1 MSKLK
6 ENKAFQTIVG
16 GAVLY
21 LLFILWRDG
30 WIDAI
35 LRRNEDP
42 EGFEGPEV
50 WIAVGQALLSF
61 VQLVGIVTIGIV
73 SGVLPHLESM
83 LEFVGK
89 QIKSL
94 LEQAKVFVAKNKDA
108 EPGEQWNWKPL
119 AAIVLSWVLWSN
131 GALTEVWDV
140 IKDTI
145 TNEEVIPEG
154 KPKAVAF
161 LLTTTASQSQLDLAY
176 SQKLDQFFESKKIER
191 RTISTNQEVT
201 QAEPW
206 LQEIV
211 SSNNAEES
219 SLALYYGNGRIEYV
233 SIPDSISSA
242 QRMFK

>member
-16 GAVLY
+16 AGMIY
-21 LLFILWRDG
+21 LIFILWRDG

-35 LRRNEDP
+35 LNRDEDP

-73 SGVLPHLESM
+73 SGILPHVESM
-83 LEFVGK
+83 LEFLGK
-89 QIKSL
+89 QIKAL

-131 GALTEVWDV
+131 GALIEVWDV

-161 LLTTTASQSQLDLAY
+161 LLTTTANQNQLDLAY
-176 SQKLDQFFESKKIER
+176 SKKLDQFFESKNIER
-191 RTISTNQEVT
+191 RTILSNQEVEA
-201 QAEPW
+201 AEPW
-206 LQEIV
+206 MEEIV
-211 SSNNAEES
+211 KSNSESES
-219 SLALYYGNGRIEYV
+219 SLAIYYDEADIRYID
-233 SIPDSISSA
+233 IPNTISEA
-242 QRMFK
+242 MRLFD

>member
-1 MSKLK
+1 MNNLK
-6 ENKAFQTIVG
+6 SNRAFQSVVG
-16 GAVLY
+16 AGTLWLLWVLY
-21 LLFILWRDG
+21 RDG

-35 LRRNEDP
+35 LNRDEDP

-73 SGVLPHLESM
+73 SGILPHVESM
-83 LEFVGK
+83 LEFLGK
-89 QIKSL
+89 QIKAL

-131 GALTEVWDV
+131 GALIEVWDV

-161 LLTTTASQSQLDLAY
+161 LLTTTANQNQLDLAY
-176 SQKLDQFFESKKIER
+176 SKKLDQFFESKKIER
-191 RTISTNQEVT
+191 RTILSNQEVEA
-201 QAEPW
+201 AEPW
-206 LQEIV
+206 MEEIV
-211 SSNNAEES
+211 KSNSESES
-219 SLALYYGNGRIEYV
+219 SLAIYYDEADIRYID
-233 SIPDSISSA
+233 IPNTISEA
-242 QRMFK
+242 MRLFD

>member
-16 GAVLY
+16 AGMIY
-21 LLFILWRDG
+21 LIFILWRDG

-35 LRRNEDP
+35 LNRDEDP

-73 SGVLPHLESM
+73 SGILPHVESM
-83 LEFVGK
+83 LEFLGK
-89 QIKSL
+89 QIKAL

-131 GALTEVWDV
+131 GALIEVWDV

-161 LLTTTASQSQLDLAY
+161 LLTTTANQNQLDLAY
-176 SQKLDQFFESKKIER
+176 SKKLDQFFESKKIER
-191 RTISTNQEVT
+191 RTILSNQEVEA
-201 QAEPW
+201 AEPW
-206 LQEIV
+206 MEEIV
-211 SSNNAEES
+211 KSNIESES
-219 SLALYYGNGRIEYV
+219 SLAIYYDEADIRYID
-233 SIPDSISSA
+233 IPNTISEA
-242 QRMFK
+242 MRLFD

>member
-1 MSKLK
+1 MPKLK

-16 GAVLY
+16 AGMIY
-21 LLFILWRDG
+21 LCFILWRDG
-30 WIDAI
+30 WFEAI
-35 LRRNEDP
+35 LNRDEDP

-61 VQLVGIVTIGIV
+61 IQLVGIITIGIV

-83 LEFVGK
+83 LEFLGK

-94 LEQAKVFVAKNKDA
+94 LEQAKIFVAKNKDA
-108 EPGEQWNWKPL
+108 ESGEQWNWKPL

-154 KPKAVAF
+154 KPQAVAF
-161 LLTTTASQSQLDLAY
+161 LLTTTASQKQLDLAY
-176 SQKLDQFFESKKIER
+176 SKKLDQFFESKKIER
-191 RTISTNQEVT
+191 RTISTDQEVE
-201 QAEPW
+201 ASEPW
-206 LQEIV
+206 LQRV
-211 SSNNAEES
+211 ASNNIENES
-219 SLALYYGNGRIEYV
+219 LLGIYFDETNIKYV
-233 SIPDSISSA
+233 AIPDSISDA
-242 QRMFK
+242 MRMFK

>member
-1 MSKLK
+1 
-6 ENKAFQTIVG
+6 
-16 GAVLY
+16 
-21 LLFILWRDG
+21 
-30 WIDAI
+30 
-35 LRRNEDP
+35 
-42 EGFEGPEV
+42 
-50 WIAVGQALLSF
+50 
-61 VQLVGIVTIGIV
+61 
-73 SGVLPHLESM
+73 
-83 LEFVGK
+83 
-89 QIKSL
+89 
-94 LEQAKVFVAKNKDA
+94 VAKNKDA

-119 AAIVLSWVLWSN
+119 AAIILSWVLWSN
-131 GALTEVWDV
+131 GALAEVWDV

-206 LQEIV
+206 LQKIV

-219 SLALYYGNGRIEYV
+219 SLALYYENGRIEYV

>member
-83 LEFVGK
+83 LEFLGK

-119 AAIVLSWVLWSN
+119 AAIILS
-131 GALTEVWDV
+131 
-140 IKDTI
+140 I

-161 LLTTTASQSQLDLAY
+161 LLTTTASQNQLDLAY

-191 RTISTNQEVT
+191 RTISTEQEVT

>member
-1 MSKLK
+1 MSSLK
-6 ENKAFQTIVG
+6 SNKAFQTIVG
-16 GAVLY
+16 AGMIY
-21 LLFILWRDG
+21 LIFILWRDN
-30 WIDAI
+30 WFEAI
-35 LRRNEDP
+35 LNRDEDP

-73 SGVLPHLESM
+73 SGILPHVESI
-83 LEFVGK
+83 LEFLGK

-108 EPGEQWNWKPL
+108 KPGEQWNWKPL

-145 TNEEVIPEG
+145 TNEEVIPAG

-161 LLTTTASQSQLDLAY
+161 LLTTTANQNQLDLAY
-176 SQKLDQFFESKKIER
+176 SKKLDQFFESKKIER
-191 RTISTNQEVT
+191 RTILSNQEVEA
-201 QAEPW
+201 AEPW
-206 LQEIV
+206 MREIV
-211 SSNNAEES
+211 ESNSGSDS
-219 SLALYYGNGRIEYV
+219 SLAIYYGETDIKYID
-233 SIPDSISSA
+233 IPNSISDA
-242 QRMFK
+242 MRLFE

>member
-16 GAVLY
+16 AGMIY
-21 LLFILWRDG
+21 LCFILWRDG
-30 WIDAI
+30 WFEAI
-35 LRRNEDP
+35 LNRDEDP

-83 LEFVGK
+83 LEFLGK

-94 LEQAKVFVAKNKDA
+94 LDQAKVFVAKNKDA

-140 IKDTI
+140 IRDTI

-154 KPKAVAF
+154 KPQAVAF

-191 RTISTNQEVT
+191 RTILTNQEVEA
-201 QAEPW
+201 AEPW
-206 LQEIV
+206 MKEV
-211 SSNNAEES
+211 VESNSESES
-219 SLALYYGNGRIEYV
+219 SLAIYYDEADIKYID
-233 SIPDSISSA
+233 IPSSISDA
-242 QRMFK
+242 MRLFD

>member
-1 MSKLK
+1 MPKLK

-61 VQLVGIVTIGIV
+61 VQLVDIVTIGIV

-83 LEFVGK
+83 LEFLGK

-119 AAIVLSWVLWSN
+119 AAIREAPRRALS
-131 GALTEVWDV
+131 
-140 IKDTI
+140 
-145 TNEEVIPEG
+145 
-154 KPKAVAF
+154 
-161 LLTTTASQSQLDLAY
+161 TTCRSSSTPSTASRATSRKAPW
-176 SQKLDQFFESKKIER
+176 SPSSKARGPR
-191 RTISTNQEVT
+191 RRPS
-201 QAEPW
+201 
-206 LQEIV
+206 
-211 SSNNAEES
+211 
-219 SLALYYGNGRIEYV
+219 GR
-233 SIPDSISSA
+233 
-242 QRMFK
+242 R